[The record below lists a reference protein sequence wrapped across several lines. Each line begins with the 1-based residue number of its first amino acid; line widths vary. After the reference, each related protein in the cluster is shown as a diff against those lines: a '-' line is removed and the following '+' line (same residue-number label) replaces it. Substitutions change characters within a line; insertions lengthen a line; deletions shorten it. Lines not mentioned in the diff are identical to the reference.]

1 MRVTVQ
7 QHAVC
12 MHNRECIFEEITDG
26 KMVLNDAGQMVGANF
41 VFALMRYI
49 NVDLFQENIMF
60 ARIHIYCVVLF
71 PLLLTLPAA
80 AEIVTTA
87 NDQHT
92 VSLTIYN
99 SNLALIRDTRNIDV
113 QAGQQILAF
122 KEISSKIQP
131 ETAVLQ
137 GGAMDV
143 LEQNYEYD
151 LLSPESL
158 LRKYVGRQ
166 ITLVRTRG
174 DDNEEEYTVAAKVL
188 SVAGGVV
195 IKIDDHIETGLH
207 GRVLYPNVPDNLRE
221 KPTLTMLVDSHTEGK
236 QQLELSYLSGGLS
249 WKADYIAELN
259 REEDRIDLQGWVT
272 LNNSSGARYANA
284 KLQLVAGDVHRVKTG
299 RERMAPV
306 APRMLESRSAAP
318 QQDMQRES
326 LFEYHLYTLE
336 RPTTILENQSKQVAL
351 LQENDGICSKQL
363 VLRSPRSN
371 YYWNKVGEIA
381 KGVGVDVFLRLKND
395 KASNFGSPK
404 PAGTVRVYKEDGSGF
419 LQFIGEDSID
429 HTPENETIKIQLGKA
444 FDVTADRIQTDFSAV
459 RGMNK
464 ARRIY
469 ESEYRLTL
477 KNAKDEPVMVRVEE
491 NIPGDWEIISESQ
504 PHTKENAMT
513 VSWPMDVAA
522 KGSATLEYRVRQ
534 IMQ

>member
-1 MRVTVQ
+1 
-7 QHAVC
+7 
-12 MHNRECIFEEITDG
+12 
-26 KMVLNDAGQMVGANF
+26 
-41 VFALMRYI
+41 
-49 NVDLFQENIMF
+49 MF
-60 ARIHIYCVVLF
+60 ARIYMYGVVLF
-71 PLLLTLPAA
+71 SLLLTLPAG

-87 NDQHT
+87 KDQRS

-99 SNLALIRDTRNIDV
+99 SNLALIRDSRNIDV
-113 QAGQQILAF
+113 QAGEQTLAF

-137 GGAMDV
+137 GGAIDV

-174 DDNEEEYTVAAKVL
+174 DDEEEYTVNAKVL

-195 IKIDDHIETGLH
+195 LKVDDHIETGLH
-207 GRVLYPNVPDNLRE
+207 GRVLYPDVPANLRE
-221 KPTLTMLVDSHTEGK
+221 KPTLTMLVESATEGK

-259 REEDRIDLQGWVT
+259 QEEDRIDLQGWVT
-272 LNNSSGARYANA
+272 LNNSSGGRYDNA
-284 KLQLVAGDVHRVKTG
+284 TLQLVAGDVHRVKTG
-299 RERMAPV
+299 RESMAPAV
-306 APRMLESRSAAP
+306 TQMMESRSGGA
-318 QQDMQRES
+318 QKDMQRES
-326 LFEYHLYTLE
+326 LFEYHLYTLG
-336 RPTTILENQSKQVAL
+336 RPTTILDNQSKQVAL

-363 VLRSPRSN
+363 VLRSPRQN

-381 KGVGVDVFLRLKND
+381 KDVGVDVFLRLKND

-429 HTPENETIKIQLGKA
+429 HTPENEIIKIQLGKA
-444 FDVTADRIQTDFSAV
+444 FDVTADRIQTDFSVV

-464 ARRIY
+464 DQRTY
-469 ESEYRLTL
+469 ESEYRIILT
-477 KNAKDEPVMVRVEE
+477 NAKDEQVTVRVEE
-491 NIPGDWEIISESQ
+491 NIPGDWQIISESQ
-504 PHTKENAMT
+504 PHTKEDAIT
-513 VSWPMDVAA
+513 VSWPVHVAA
-522 KGSATLEYRVRQ
+522 KGSTTLEYRVRQ

>member
-1 MRVTVQ
+1 
-7 QHAVC
+7 
-12 MHNRECIFEEITDG
+12 
-26 KMVLNDAGQMVGANF
+26 
-41 VFALMRYI
+41 
-49 NVDLFQENIMF
+49 MF
-60 ARIHIYCVVLF
+60 ARIHIFCIVLF
-71 PLLLTLPAA
+71 SLLLTVPAG

-87 NDQHT
+87 SDQHSL
-92 VSLTIYN
+92 SLTIYN
-99 SNLALIRDTRNIDV
+99 SNLALIRDTRGIDV
-113 QAGQQILAF
+113 QAGRQTLAF

-137 GGAMDV
+137 GGAIDV

-158 LRKYVGRQ
+158 LRKYVGRH
-166 ITLVRTRG
+166 ISLVRTRG
-174 DDNEEEYTVAAKVL
+174 DDDEEEYTVDAKVL

-195 IKIDDHIETGLH
+195 IKVEDHIETGLH

-221 KPTLTMLVDSHTEGK
+221 KPTLTMLVENASEGK

-249 WKADYIAELN
+249 WKADYIAKLN
-259 REEDRIDLQGWVT
+259 RAEDRIDLQGWVT
-272 LNNSSGARYANA
+272 LNNSSGTSYGNA

-306 APRMLESRSAAP
+306 ASRMLESRSGAP

-351 LQENDGICSKQL
+351 LQENNGICSKHL
-363 VLRSPRSN
+363 VLRAPHSN

-381 KGVGVDVFLRLKND
+381 RGVGVGVFLHMKND
-395 KASNFGSPK
+395 TASNFGSPK

-444 FDVTADRIQTDFSAV
+444 FDVTADRIQTDFSVV
-459 RGMNK
+459 RGRNN
-464 ARRIY
+464 AQRIY

-477 KNAKDEPVMVRVEE
+477 ENAKDEPVMVRVEE
-491 NIPGDWEIISESQ
+491 NIPGDWQIISESQ
-504 PHTKENAMT
+504 PHTKENALT
-513 VSWPMDVAA
+513 VSWPVHVAA
-522 KGSATLEYRVRQ
+522 KGSASLEYRVRQ